1 MPDPPAPRPLIRRIR
16 PQDVE
21 AWRAVRL
28 RALLDAPDAFG
39 STYDETAKRPAEE
52 WASSAARKTAGPAE
66 TLLLAFRGGSTV
78 GLAGG
83 FTAEEHADERVLIS
97 MWVDPALRGSGL
109 ARRLVHRICDW
120 STAAGAT
127 AVRLWVT
134 ETNERA
140 RRLYE
145 ACGFTPT
152 GEREPLPSNPRL
164 DEIEMRL
171 DLGARA
177 VVRRIQH
184 DEAAVWRA
192 TRLAALQDAPDAF
205 GPTYEESAR
214 LAPSYWGDRL
224 ARAASGEEL
233 AVFAAVDR
241 RGRWIGLAGGGSSGD
256 AGGEM
261 AATRHLGSVWV
272 APEARGQQLVPRLL
286 DAVCDWATAAGATRV
301 ALDVTETN
309 ARAIAIYE
317 RYGFRLTGARH
328 PLRAGSAL
336 DEVEMAL
343 ALEPAPTS

>member
-1 MPDPPAPRPLIRRIR
+1 MTELPAPRPLIRRIR
-16 PQDVE
+16 PQDAE

-39 STYDETAKRPAEE
+39 STYDETVTRPAEE
-52 WASSAARKTAGPAE
+52 WTSSAARKTAGPAE
-66 TLLLAFRGGSTV
+66 TLLLAFRGGQVV

-83 FTAEEHADERVLIS
+83 FTAPEHPHERILIS

-120 STAAGAT
+120 STAAGAN

-134 ETNERA
+134 ETNDRA
-140 RRLYE
+140 RALYE

-152 GEREPLPSNPRL
+152 GQREPLPSKPSL

-171 DLGARA
+171 DLATRA
-177 VVRRIQH
+177 VVRRIRP
-184 DEAAVWRA
+184 DEAEVWRA
-192 TRLAALQDAPDAF
+192 TRLAALKDAPDAF
-205 GPTYEESAR
+205 GPTYEDSAK
-214 LAPSYWGDRL
+214 LAPSYWGDRV

-241 RGRWIGLAGGGSSGD
+241 RGRWIGLAAGGSLGEAAGD
-256 AGGEM
+256 AVS
-261 AATRHLGSVWV
+261 RHLGSVWV

-286 DAVCDWATAAGATRV
+286 DALCDWAAEGGATRV
-301 ALDVTETN
+301 LLDVTQTN
-309 ARAIAIYE
+309 ERAISIYH
-317 RYGFRLTGARH
+317 RYGFQLTGARH
-328 PLRAGSAL
+328 PLRPGSAL

-343 ALEPAPTS
+343 ELEPPPTA